1 MEAIPLPFNC
11 IYNNIFNSWRILM
24 GDNRIIALSE
34 YQISMETIVDSDK
47 STMVVSLKYPKN
59 WKVIKPD
66 ETSNIKTFSDG
77 GSTYYWVE
85 DSVDISSILD
95 LIDDTIELNKD
106 LEERVKLLQAKVE
119 ELKDIFMEED
129 LEKLKKIRFVFT
141 SPRGRKP
148 STKKTTTTKKK
159 EEKVDLKKDDKKVD
173 QKDESKASV
182 DDTSIKTDE
191 EDKSKSNIDTTSS
204 KTDKKDELKTEV
216 VVNKGSETEVEE
228 QADDQS
234 IDDKIAEA
242 INDKNTERN
251 D

>member
-1 MEAIPLPFNC
+1 
-11 IYNNIFNSWRILM
+11 M

-34 YQISMETIVDSDK
+34 YQIAMETIVDSDK

-77 GSTYYWVE
+77 GSTYYWVD

-95 LIDDTIELNKD
+95 LIDETIELNKD
-106 LEERVKLLQAKVE
+106 LEERVKLLQVKVE

-141 SPRGRKP
+141 APRRRKS
-148 STKKTTTTKKK
+148 STKKVATTQKK
-159 EEKVDLKKDDKKVD
+159 ETKVDSKKDEKK
-173 QKDESKASV
+173 
-182 DDTSIKTDE
+182 
-191 EDKSKSNIDTTSS
+191 DKSKPNGDVDST
-204 KTDKKDELKTEV
+204 KADKKDEPKTETTV
-216 VVNKGSETEVEE
+216 GGDNNKQEVKEDENKKPELVGEVNNEPGIKEE
-228 QADDQS
+228 ADGQS

-242 INDKNTERN
+242 ISDKNTEKK
-251 D
+251 